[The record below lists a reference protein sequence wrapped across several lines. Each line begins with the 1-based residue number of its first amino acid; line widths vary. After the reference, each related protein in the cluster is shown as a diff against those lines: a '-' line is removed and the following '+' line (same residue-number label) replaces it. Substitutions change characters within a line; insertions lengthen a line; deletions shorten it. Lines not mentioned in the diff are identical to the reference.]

1 MKDWNKEKNRV
12 KGKLSLLSSSAEID
26 PKKLPVDIHEGEII
40 DLRVEAINNMLEE
53 KEKELKKK
61 ERELAE
67 QIHGKEGAKIFHPE
81 LYESEQKDDE
91 ASKKSANEKSQEGTG
106 LFGLKRKL
114 NPLYDKD
121 LADAFE
127 AMGDKDMSQTKQSI
141 GKIQIEPAKEKTA
154 GKNKPG
160 NITAS
165 IIAAAS
171 KKKER

>member
-1 MKDWNKEKNRV
+1 M
-12 KGKLSLLSSSAEID
+12 
-26 PKKLPVDIHEGEII
+26 DINDGEII
-40 DLRVEAINNMLEE
+40 DLRVEAINNMLAE
-53 KEKELKKK
+53 KEKEIKKR

-67 QIHGKEGAKIFHPE
+67 QLHGKEGAKIFHPE

-91 ASKKSANEKSQEGTG
+91 SAKKSANEKPQEGKG

-121 LADAFE
+121 LAKAFE
-127 AMGDKDMSQTKQSI
+127 AMGDKDASARANQSI
-141 GKIQIEPAKEKTA
+141 GKIQIAPEKEKTV
-154 GKNKPG
+154 GKDKAG

-171 KKKER
+171 KKKDR